1 MKQPFACLI
10 ACIFLC
16 SAAGVAQSAQ
26 APAALRVEGRY
37 LKNASGQTIA
47 LHGMS
52 LGWSCFHPQYY
63 TPEVVRW
70 LHRDWHC
77 TVVRASLGVEPP
89 GGYLEQP
96 VPQQVLIER
105 VVEAAI
111 AEGIYVIIDWHSHNI
126 RLPEAVRFFEQMAL
140 KYGQYPNV
148 LYEIF
153 NEPDTETWAE
163 VKAYSETVIS
173 AIRRIDPDN
182 IIIVG
187 CPHWDQDIH
196 EPARDPILGHTNLL
210 YSLHFYAATHKE
222 WLRHRA
228 DSALQAGLP
237 VIVSESAAMEAS
249 GDGPLD
255 YDEWNRYQQW
265 MDDRQLSWVVWSV
278 SDKNETCSV
287 LQAGASV
294 KGGWKQKQLKAS
306 GRFTRRILRQYR

>member
-1 MKQPFACLI
+1 MTGILFG
-10 ACIFLC
+10 
-16 SAAGVAQSAQ
+16 SGAGVAQ
-26 APAALRVEGRY
+26 PVREPGALKVAGRY
-37 LKNASGQTIA
+37 LVNASGQTIA

-77 TVVRASLGVEPP
+77 SVVRASLGVEPA

-96 VPQQVLIER
+96 AQQQALIER

-111 AEGIYVIIDWHSHNI
+111 AEGMYVIIDWHSHNI
-126 RLPEAVRFFEQMAL
+126 QLPEALAFFEKMAT
-140 KYGQYPNV
+140 KYGHYPHV
-148 LYEIF
+148 LYELF
-153 NEPDTETWAE
+153 NEPDAETWAE
-163 VKAYSETVIS
+163 VKAYSETVIA

-196 EPARDPILGHTNLL
+196 EPARDPIQGFSNLM
-210 YSLHFYAATHKE
+210 YSVHFYAATHKA
-222 WLRHRA
+222 WLRNRA
-228 DSALQAGLP
+228 DSALQSGLP
-237 VIVSESAAMEAS
+237 IFVSESAAMEAS

-255 YDEWNRYQQW
+255 YAAWNRYQQW

-294 KGGWKQKQLKAS
+294 MGGWKRRQLKAS
-306 GRFTRRILRQYR
+306 GRFTRKRLRQYK